1 MERKE
6 SNSGIL
12 DLMIQP
18 AFTVK
23 DGIIDQVNE
32 AAQQYFLESGTH
44 IADLLLIGKSEY
56 RELEEGCLYLTLS
69 ISGLPCGASVRRMD
83 GFDIFTIEQEA
94 DQAELQAMALAAQE
108 LRAPLSSVMTVAD
121 RLFPVAD
128 EDDDPAVQ
136 TQVSQI
142 NRGLFQM
149 LRIISNMS
157 DAYRYSQQKETKMAV
172 TNVTSLMEEIFEQSA
187 QLLHHGGT
195 ELCFTNLEQSVFSLA
210 DREKLE
216 RAVHNIISNAVKF
229 SEKGSR
235 IDARLSRRNNML
247 YLTVQDSG
255 KGISGEMRS
264 NVHSRFRRQPGLE
277 DSRLGIGL
285 GMVMIRSAASVH
297 GGTVLIDHPEGSGT
311 RLIMSMAIRQDVDSM
326 VRASTLQV
334 DYAGERDHALIELSD
349 VLPSTVYTAKKIN

>member
-23 DGIIDQVNE
+23 DGVVDRVNE
-32 AAQQYFLESGTH
+32 AAQQYFLESGTP
-44 IADLLLIGKSEY
+44 IADLLLTGKSEY
-56 RELEEGCLYLTLS
+56 RELEGGCLYLTLS
-69 ISGLPCGASVRRMD
+69 VSGLPCGASVCRMD
-83 GFDIFTIEQEA
+83 GLDIFTIEQEA
-94 DQAELQAMALAAQE
+94 DQSELQAMALAAQE
-108 LRAPLSSVMTVAD
+108 LRSPLSSVMTVAD
-121 RLFPVAD
+121 HLFPVTD
-128 EDDDPAVQ
+128 KEDDPVVQ
-136 TQVSQI
+136 TQISQI

-157 DAYRYSQQKETKMAV
+157 DAYRYSLQSESKMAV
-172 TNVTSLMEEIFEQSA
+172 TNVTSLLEEIFAQSA
-187 QLLHHGGT
+187 ELLHHGGT
-195 ELCFTNLEQSVFSLA
+195 QLCFVNLEQSVFSLA
-210 DREKLE
+210 DGEKLE

-229 SEKGSR
+229 AEKGSR

-255 KGISGEMRS
+255 RGISQELRS

-277 DSRLGIGL
+277 DNRFGIGL
-285 GMVMIRSAASVH
+285 GMVMIRAAASAH
-297 GGTVLIDHPEGSGT
+297 GGTVLIDHPEGCGT
-311 RLIMSMAIRQDVDSM
+311 RITMSMSIRQDTDSM

-334 DYAGERDHALIELSD
+334 DYAGERDHTLMELSD
-349 VLPSTVYTAKKIN
+349 ILPNCLYASKRIN